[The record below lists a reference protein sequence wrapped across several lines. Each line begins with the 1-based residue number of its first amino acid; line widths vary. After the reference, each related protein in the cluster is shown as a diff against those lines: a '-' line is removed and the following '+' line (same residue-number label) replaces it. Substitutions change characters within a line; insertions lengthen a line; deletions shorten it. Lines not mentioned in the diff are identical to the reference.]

1 MITYI
6 KHKDIDK
13 QKWDDCILNAVNR
26 RPYAFSWF
34 LDIVSPGWEA
44 LEMNDYETVFPLPQ
58 NRKFGIRYIYQPY
71 FAQQLGV
78 FSREHLTESLVAEFL
93 KAIPS
98 RFSFIH
104 VHLNSMNKIAHGKY
118 TIIPRLNHELDL
130 IPSYETIFNGYNQNT
145 RRNLRKALDQGLSI
159 RRKVDPDELIT
170 LFKDNYGRNEVSL
183 KFQQYSTLRLLITH
197 CLKNTF
203 SLTLGAYL
211 PDDTLCGGV
220 FFLRDRDRVIYHF
233 AASDKNA
240 RENGAMFMLID
251 SFIKEHAGQILIL
264 DFEGSADS
272 NVARFYKGFGAKE
285 TGFNEILINRLPGK
299 VDRMVNFM
307 KKLR

>member
-1 MITYI
+1 
-6 KHKDIDK
+6 
-13 QKWDDCILNAVNR
+13 
-26 RPYAFSWF
+26 
-34 LDIVSPGWEA
+34 
-44 LEMNDYETVFPLPQ
+44 MNDYETVLPLPQ

-78 FSREHLTESLVAEFL
+78 FSREHLTATLVEQFMQSL
-93 KAIPS
+93 PS

-104 VHLNSMNKIAHGKY
+104 IHLNSMNKIDPGKY
-118 TIIPRLNHELDL
+118 TVIPRLNHELDL
-130 IPSYETIFNGYNQNT
+130 IPAYETIFSNYNQNT
-145 RRNLRKALDQGLSI
+145 RRNIRKALDQDLSI

-170 LFKDNYGRNEVSL
+170 LFKANYGRNEGSL
-183 KFQQYSTLRLLITH
+183 KFRHYDMLRLLMTY

-211 PDDTLCGGV
+211 PDQTLCAGV
-220 FFLRDRDRVIYHF
+220 FFLRDRERFIYHF

-240 RENGAMFMLID
+240 RENGAMFLLID
-251 SFIKEHAGQILIL
+251 NFIKEQAGQPLIL
-264 DFEGSADS
+264 DFEGSTDS

-299 VDRMVNFM
+299 INRLVYFM